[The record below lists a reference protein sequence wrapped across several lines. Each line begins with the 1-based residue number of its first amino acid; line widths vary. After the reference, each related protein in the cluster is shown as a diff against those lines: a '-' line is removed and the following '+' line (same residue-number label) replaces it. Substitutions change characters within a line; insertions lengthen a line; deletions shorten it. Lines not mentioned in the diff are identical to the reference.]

1 MDIKETIK
9 ILSITNQICV
19 LDVELDIKILFD
31 KSLKDLNSNEV
42 CLLLL
47 WQMIYTINS
56 VQSMKHTS
64 LDLQLDRVIV

>member
-19 LDVELDIKILFD
+19 LDIELDIKILFD

>member
-9 ILSITNQICV
+9 ILSITNQMCV
-19 LDVELDIKILFD
+19 LDIELDIKILFD

>member
-9 ILSITNQICV
+9 ILSITNQICI
-19 LDVELDIKILFD
+19 LDIELDIKILFD

-42 CLLLL
+42 CQLLL

>member
-1 MDIKETIK
+1 MDVKETIK

-19 LDVELDIKILFD
+19 LDIELDIKILFD

-47 WQMIYTINS
+47 WLMIYTINS

>member
-9 ILSITNQICV
+9 ILSITNQICI
-19 LDVELDIKILFD
+19 LDIELDIKILFD